1 MAIRLWRNFPD
12 ALRFSSKI
20 NAEHHHKRTLNK
32 FCKQMEIYGQTNL
45 PLLLNRYPEYNKEL
59 AGDWITTLR
68 GRLLFN
74 ILFSKLLRLINI
86 ILPNI
91 KIIRYLVIYSVICGA
106 REANYSRWLFVTVF
120 KLVSSII
127 IYFFNSNVEIYINLL
142 KFG

>member
-1 MAIRLWRNFPD
+1 MAIRLWRNFPE

-32 FCKQMEIYGQTNL
+32 FCKQMKIYGETNL

-74 ILFSKLLRLINI
+74 ILLSKLLLLINI

-91 KIIRYLVIYSVICGA
+91 KIIRYLVVYSVICGA
-106 REANYSRWLFVTVF
+106 REANYRR
-120 KLVSSII
+120 
-127 IYFFNSNVEIYINLL
+127 
-142 KFG
+142 